1 MVVDIAFLFMLLL
14 LFEELLLLL
23 LLLLMLIIEL
33 LMVLVLLLLLVE
45 LVLVVDQVQVV
56 RVEGL
61 DGRGL
66 HVHQRV
72 LRGDDAANEVVV
84 DLDRSLGEG
93 DRQWILAHK

>member
-1 MVVDIAFLFMLLL
+1 M
-14 LFEELLLLL
+14 
-23 LLLLMLIIEL
+23 
-33 LMVLVLLLLLVE
+33 
-45 LVLVVDQVQVV
+45 VDQVQVV